1 MASIEH
7 YQRAKECLR
16 HDPETGD
23 LTWLIRP
30 ANSVQIGDKAGSLTK
45 SGYYQTRI
53 NVDGVS
59 KKIRN
64 HRLIWFIY
72 NDEIPEFID
81 HINGIKTDNR
91 ISNLRVC
98 TMSENSHNQTKRK
111 TNVSGYKGVSWFKES
126 GKWRA
131 TIGIN
136 NKHIHLG
143 LFDTP
148 EEAHK
153 VYCKAADQYHGEF
166 KRYA

>member
-1 MASIEH
+1 MASIEF
-7 YQRAKECLR
+7 YKKAKKCLEYNS
-16 HDPETGD
+16 ETGD
-23 LTWLIRP
+23 LIWKIKP
-30 ANSVQIGDKAGSLTK
+30 ANCVEIGDKAGGLTK
-45 SGYYQTRI
+45 AGYYQTRI

-64 HRLIWFIY
+64 HRIIWFIH
-72 NDEIPEFID
+72 NDEIPEFLD

-91 ISNLRVC
+91 ISNLRIC
-98 TMSENSHNQTKRK
+98 TISQNCHNQTKRK
-111 TNVSGYKGVSWFKES
+111 TNISGFKGVSWFKES

-131 TIGIN
+131 TIGLN
-136 NKHIHLG
+136 NKHMHLG

-153 VYCKAADQYHGEF
+153 AYCKAADKYHQEF